1 MAFSVAIITL
11 NERENITRAVTSA
24 LAVSDDIVVVDSMSA
39 DGTAEICRGLGCRV
53 FERPFDGYGSTK
65 QFAVDQALNDWVLV
79 LDADE
84 VLTPGLQAELN
95 QLFAGGA
102 TPSGFDGYRIPR
114 SLHFMERVMKH
125 SGTGREMLLRL
136 FDRRKGAFTKAA
148 VHEEILVDGP
158 VGTLAGGLLHYSY
171 RDIRHHLEKINHY
184 STLAAEDYVRKGR
197 RFGKAWVAVKFPATF
212 FTFYILKGGIL
223 DGYPGFMWSFL
234 AGVYA
239 SLKVAKTIEK
249 NVRADLR

>member
-1 MAFSVAIITL
+1 MALSIAIITF
-11 NERENITRAVTSA
+11 NESQNITRALTSA
-24 LAVSDDIVVVDSMSA
+24 RPVAEDIVVVDSMST
-39 DGTAEICRGLGCRV
+39 DGTAEICRSFGCRV

-84 VLTPGLQAELN
+84 VITPELQAELRM
-95 QLFAGGA
+95 LFTGNAVPA
-102 TPSGFDGYRIPR
+102 VSGFRIPR
-114 SLHFMERVMKH
+114 SLHFLGRVMKH
-125 SGTGREMLLRL
+125 SGTSGEMLLRL
-136 FDRRKGAFTKAA
+136 FDRRRGAFTNAA
-148 VHEEILVDGP
+148 VHEEILVDGQT
-158 VGTLAGGLLHYSY
+158 GTLQGGLIHYSY
-171 RDIRHHLEKINHY
+171 RDIRHHIEKLNHY
-184 STLAAEDYVRKGR
+184 SSLAAEDYVRKGR
-197 RFGKAWVAVKFPATF
+197 RFGKVWVAVKFPATF

-249 NVRADLR
+249 Y

>member
-1 MAFSVAIITL
+1 MPALSIAIITL
-11 NERENITRAVTSA
+11 NESQNIRRAVASA
-24 LAVSDDIVVVDSMSA
+24 QPVSADIVVVDSMSA
-39 DGTAEICRGLGCRV
+39 DGTAEICREMGCRV
-53 FERPFDGYGSTK
+53 FERPFDGYGNTK

-84 VLTPGLQAELN
+84 ELTPALQEELKR
-95 QLFAGGA
+95 LFAGGA
-102 TPSGFDGYRIPR
+102 VPREMAGYRIPR
-114 SLHFMERVMKH
+114 SLHFIGRVMKH
-125 SGTGREMLLRL
+125 SGTGGEMLLRL
-136 FDRRKGAFTKAA
+136 FDRKRGAFTKAA
-148 VHEEILVDGP
+148 VHEEILVEGP
-158 VGTLAGGLLHYSY
+158 TGTLKGGLIHYSY
-171 RDIRHHLEKINHY
+171 RDISHHIEKLNHY
-184 STLAAEDYVRKGR
+184 SSLAAEDYVRKGR

-249 NVRADLR
+249 NNHLDT